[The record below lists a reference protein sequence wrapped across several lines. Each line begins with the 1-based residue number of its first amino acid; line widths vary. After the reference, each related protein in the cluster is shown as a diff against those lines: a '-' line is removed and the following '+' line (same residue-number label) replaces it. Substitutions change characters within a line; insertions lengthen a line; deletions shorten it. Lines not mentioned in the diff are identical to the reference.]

1 MNQAFYD
8 EWTFEIISTL
18 MLKYLHPLFLSILLF
33 LFYRVTQSFSGQFTQ
48 VDRDAKFLKDED
60 VDGITV
66 VTGLDLVKEMQHKV
80 GRFADGPF
88 DFFSC
93 YVGRFTESEEF
104 WFIVVGSLRGHSQ
117 TGWNPILTLRRLSCR
132 RLFGLLENQ
141 TQNFSKMSED
151 RTIQLLSSDR
161 QVLKDTVLDGYFV
174 RRICSTGSEGS
185 DQLGR

>member
-1 MNQAFYD
+1 MNRASYD

-80 GRFADGPF
+80 GRFAGGPF
-88 DFFSC
+88 DFFLATWA
-93 YVGRFTESEEF
+93 V
-104 WFIVVGSLRGHSQ
+104 SL
-117 TGWNPILTLRRLSCR
+117 
-132 RLFGLLENQ
+132 NQ
-141 TQNFSKMSED
+141 KNFD
-151 RTIQLLSSDR
+151 LLSSAPY
-161 QVLKDTVLDGYFV
+161 VVTPKPDGTRYLLYV
-174 RRICSTGSEGS
+174 DSVA
-185 DQLGR
+185 DVYL